1 MVFSKLRA
9 VRLAWISSVRQ
20 PARTGLGILGIA
32 AVGALLFDML
42 LLSRGLVISFR
53 DVLDRSGFDVRILA
67 TDSPVL
73 AGPHIAAADQL
84 VAQIARLPQVEAV
97 VPVSFGEAEVVDTTA
112 TRPDGA
118 QNVRF
123 IGTDPRAAPLWTLL
137 EGGDLEAVAD
147 TSVPL
152 IINPT
157 IASTYRLTPGSTI
170 TLRSRCGEETAAL
183 PPLSFTVA
191 GIGEFAL
198 DDAESATVAGRLTDL
213 DALCA
218 RNNAGVDMVLVRS
231 LANDG
236 GDAAAAAI
244 RATAPDVFVITNREL
259 VEQFS
264 RVQFSYF
271 RQISFVL
278 ASVTIFFGFL
288 LIAVLLT
295 ASVNQRLAE
304 IAALRALGLS
314 RARVVA
320 GVLSESAIM
329 VGIGAVLAVPAGL
342 ALSMWLDGILRR
354 LPGIP
359 SDVHF
364 FVFEPRVL
372 GWYTALLVA
381 SAVGAALYPIW
392 IVARL
397 PVAATLRREVVG

>member
-1 MVFSKLRA
+1 LTLRA
-9 VRLAWISSVRQ
+9 VRLAWITSVRQ
-20 PARTGLGILGIA
+20 PARTALGTLGIA

-73 AGPHIAAADQL
+73 AGPHIAEADQL
-84 VAQIARLPQVEAV
+84 AAKIAGLPQVEAV
-97 VPVSFGEAEVVDTTA
+97 VPVSFEEAEVMDTTA
-112 TRPDGA
+112 TRPGSA
-118 QNVRF
+118 QHVRF
-123 IGTDPRAAPLWTLL
+123 IATDPGAAPLWTLV
-137 EGGDLEAVAD
+137 EGRDLGATTDAPM
-147 TSVPL
+147 PL
-152 IINPT
+152 VVNQT
-157 IASTYRLTPGSTI
+157 IASHYGLTPGSTI
-170 TLRSRCGEETAAL
+170 TLRGECGEETATL

-191 GIGEFAL
+191 GIGEFPL

-218 RNNAGVDMVLVRS
+218 RSSAGVDIVLVRS

-236 GDAAAAAI
+236 GDTAAAAI
-244 RATAPDVFVITNREL
+244 RTIAPDVFVITNREL

-278 ASVTIFFGFL
+278 ASVTLFFGFL

-359 SDVHF
+359 SGVSF
-364 FVFEPRVL
+364 FVFEPRVI
-372 GWYTALLVA
+372 GWYAALLVA
-381 SAVGAALYPIW
+381 SGVGAALYPIW

-397 PVAATLRREVVG
+397 PVVATLRREVVG